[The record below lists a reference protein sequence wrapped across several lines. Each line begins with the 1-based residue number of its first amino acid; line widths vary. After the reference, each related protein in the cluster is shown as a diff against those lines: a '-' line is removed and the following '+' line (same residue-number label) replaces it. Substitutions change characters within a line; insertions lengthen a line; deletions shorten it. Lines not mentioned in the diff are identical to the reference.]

1 VNSISALE
9 IRHRMAAPVIAI
21 GKRVHSLAGVVAR
34 FRWPRSARHARTQAI
49 ILAIL
54 LWLAAGVVSFT
65 GHGDRSIAGP
75 LKGPDFIQFF
85 TMGHLAAAG
94 RVETMYD
101 MRALH
106 DAQVDLV
113 PASQRDFFP
122 PVYPPQ
128 ASLLFMPFT
137 GWSYQPALLLWSILT
152 IVLYGVIVWSA
163 WRRVAGQLSD
173 RGLVIAAAAAF
184 PPFWALVVYGQI
196 TVLVLAAFW
205 LGWLAL
211 EHGRPYLAGVA
222 FGLLALKPQFGI
234 PLAAVVLACGEWRM
248 LAGAVSSIAAQTA
261 LVWFVLGS
269 SAFGAF
275 AATMRFA
282 LTHADLLESKPFM
295 SHSLRAVTRILPDW
309 MGVPLWG
316 ALAAVVLWYTVRVW
330 KSEAPVRVRLG
341 VVILA
346 SLLVNPHVIVYDVTL
361 LALPLLW
368 FGAYMLDA
376 EERRAHAPAFGV
388 LVYWLFVALFIPT
401 AAVIGVQ
408 MSVPLMMVL
417 LMFMSRAVASPSLV
431 H

>member
-1 VNSISALE
+1 
-9 IRHRMAAPVIAI
+9 MAAPVIAI

-65 GHGDRSIAGP
+65 GHGDRSVAGP

-417 LMFMSRAVASPSLV
+417 LMFMSRAVASQSLV

>member
-21 GKRVHSLAGVVAR
+21 GKRVHSLAGVVVR

-65 GHGDRSIAGP
+65 GQGDRSIAGP

-211 EHGRPYLAGVA
+211 EHGRPHLAGVA

-248 LAGAVSSIAAQTA
+248 LAGAVFSIAAQTA

-275 AATMRFA
+275 AATLRFA

-295 SHSLRAVTRILPDW
+295 SHSLRAVTRIFPDW

-316 ALAAVVLWYTVRVW
+316 ALAAVVLWYTVLVW

-368 FGAYMLDA
+368 FGAYML
-376 EERRAHAPAFGV
+376 EPQRQEHAPGFGV